1 MNITI
6 LGQGAIGL
14 LWYHQLAKDASNHVS
29 LMCSARVESAPL
41 ITTFTDINNQTT
53 NRALILTTNDTLPNA
68 ELILLCVKSYHVA
81 TALLPIAKQ
90 INANATVIFCHN
102 GMIDFKQ
109 FASLTQPCYAL
120 LTTHGS
126 KRVKPFHA
134 QHTGLGHNDLGLLS
148 GDQAEIVQKKIVY
161 TLSKAL
167 PSLTLSDNIK
177 MKQWL
182 KLAINC
188 VINPITAID
197 NIENGQLLSNT
208 YDTVIETLLNEIVA
222 VARYKGIILSSSE
235 LKMQAL
241 TVANNTRKNCSSMRS
256 DILQHR
262 KTEID
267 YINGYIINIAKEAG
281 IPVPENERLLQQV
294 KDLEI

>member
-14 LWYHQLAKDASNHVS
+14 LWYHQLAQDVSNHVS
-29 LMCSARVESAPL
+29 LMCSARITSAPSM
-41 ITTFTDINNQTT
+41 TTFTDINNETT
-53 NRALILTTNDTLPNA
+53 HRALTLATCDTLYHA

-81 TALLPIAKQ
+81 AALLPIAKQ
-90 INANATVIFCHN
+90 LNANATIIFCHN
-102 GMIDFKQ
+102 GMLDFKQ
-109 FASLTQPCYAL
+109 FTALTQPCYAL

-126 KRVKPFHA
+126 KQVQPFHA

-148 GDQAEIVQKKIVY
+148 GNQAATVQNEIVR

-167 PSLTLSDNIK
+167 PSLTLSHNIK
-177 MKQWL
+177 EKQWL

-188 VINPITAID
+188 VINPITAIE

-222 VARYKGIILSSSE
+222 VARYKGITLSFSM
-235 LKMQAL
+235 LKIQVL
-241 TVANNTRKNCSSMRS
+241 TVAKNTRKNSSSMRS
-256 DILQHR
+256 DILQRR
-262 KTEID
+262 KTEVD
-267 YINGYIINIAKEAG
+267 YINGYIINIAKEAD

-294 KDLEI
+294 KALEG